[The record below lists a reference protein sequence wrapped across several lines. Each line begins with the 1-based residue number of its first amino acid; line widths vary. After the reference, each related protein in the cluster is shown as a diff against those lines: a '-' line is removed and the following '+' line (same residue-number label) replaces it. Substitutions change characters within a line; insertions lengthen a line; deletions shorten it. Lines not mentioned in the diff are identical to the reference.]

1 MEKRGRWWG
10 QQVVFSSEATL
21 QLFMSAQLSVY
32 PSVRMS
38 VCLLGLGGNVIFSAP
53 Y

>member
-1 MEKRGRWWG
+1 MYSTYKLCKNSR
-10 QQVVFSSEATL
+10 VLSSEATL